1 MLHAQRMYVCACVY
15 TQSSVD
21 PSRLLLCHTCHSTD
35 LEHFNALIAGQ
46 LNHARASSSNAPS
59 GSDSDSCSATNTTD
73 SQDDVSDSCGLAI
86 ASSAAAAVD
95 GTTLQSA
102 LHAAQLTADKAVQRS
117 VAQVFTALDQHM
129 PATYTLAAWL
139 PTTQPAAAA
148 AEPAAAL
155 QPAVPPI
162 FPGARVDAV
171 DDSPLLALFG
181 GAVHLP
187 ATSSAQAASG
197 DGVDEGSSDDDDVD
211 ELMALLAM

>member
-1 MLHAQRMYVCACVY
+1 VLHAQRMYVCACVY

-46 LNHARASSSNAPS
+46 LNHARAGSNNAPS
-59 GSDSDSCSATNTTD
+59 GSDSDSCNATNTTD

-102 LHAAQLTADKAVQRS
+102 LQLTADKAVQRS

-129 PATYTLAAWL
+129 TATYTLAAWL

-148 AEPAAAL
+148 AEPAAGL

-187 ATSSAQAASG
+187 ATSSARASS
-197 DGVDEGSSDDDDVD
+197 GVGVGEGSSDDDDVD